1 MPGEDRAIECASG
14 PGHSEKGNREPMLV
28 DDWDDWQDE
37 GGEG

>member
-14 PGHSEKGNREPMLV
+14 PGLSEKRNGEPMLV